1 MPTTDKLLCD
11 KRGSTG
17 YITFNNPARH
27 NAMSI
32 EMYRALP
39 EVLSTLEDDHEV
51 RVIVLTG
58 AGGKSFISGA
68 DISEFGD
75 EDEDANEDAYE
86 SVPRLARARKPTVAM
101 IRGYCI
107 GGGLEIALA
116 CDLRIASCESRF
128 AIPAAK
134 LGLGYP
140 ASGIKKLITLVGPGV
155 AKDIF
160 FTGRLLSADEALGAN
175 LVNRVVADEALEDTV
190 GDYCKRIAANAPL
203 TIDAVK
209 RIIAEL
215 EQAEPDEALCETLYR
230 RCFESADYKEGW
242 TAFLEK
248 RPPEFTGR

>member
-1 MPTTDKLLCD
+1 MTTTDKLLCD
-11 KRGSTG
+11 KQDSIG

-27 NAMSI
+27 NAMSV
-32 EMYRALP
+32 EMYRALA
-39 EVLSTLEDDHEV
+39 EALSTLEEDPEV

-75 EDEDANEDAYE
+75 QDVPSGDDPNE
-86 SVPRLARARKPTVAM
+86 SVGLLEHSSKPTVAM

-116 CDLRIASCESRF
+116 CDLRIATSRSRF

-140 ASGIKKLITLVGPGV
+140 ASGIRKLITLVGPGV

-160 FTGRLLSADEALGAN
+160 FTGRLLSAEEALGAN
-175 LVNRVVADEALEDTV
+175 LVNQVVADAELEDAV
-190 GDYCKRIAANAPL
+190 ADYCKRIAGNAPL
-203 TIDAVK
+203 TIDSVK
-209 RIIAEL
+209 RIIAES
-215 EQAEPDEALCETLYR
+215 ESAEPDEALCEELYQ
-230 RCFESADYKEGW
+230 RCLASQDYQEGW

-248 RPPEFTGR
+248 RTPEFKGQ